1 MSKKDEKV
9 GVKAL
14 QEKLTVDRK
23 NGAAKLDASVIKKAD
38 KFCEGYKDFLAH
50 AKTEREAVTEAIRIA
65 EKEGFV
71 PYDPAVKYKAGDRV
85 YVNNRGKAIML
96 AVIGTEGTRQGVHIA
111 AAHIDN
117 PRLDLKPHPV
127 FEKDG
132 LAQFKTHYYGGIKKY
147 QWTTIPLSMH
157 GRICRKDGSFVDIT
171 LGEKPGE
178 PQFTVTDLLP
188 HLARE
193 QVKKPLGASIEGEK
207 LNILIGS
214 RPLEGADED
223 GKDLVKLNVLNILNE
238 KFGITEE
245 DFVSADIAFVPAAA
259 PVDIGFDRSMVGSY
273 GQDDRSC
280 AYAALMAV
288 VKAKTPYRTIVTVLA
303 DREEIGSDGNTGLNS
318 SFMRYFIEDLAE
330 ADGVAPR
337 HVLSRSRCLSADVT
351 AAYDPNYPEVYEA
364 MNSTYLNG
372 GVGMSKYTGAGGK
385 SGTNEA
391 SAEFVSE
398 IRRIF
403 DENDVLWQIGEL
415 GAVDAGGGGTVAMYI
430 ANLNVDVVDVGVPV
444 LSMHAPFEVTSKID
458 EYMTYKGIKAFYE
471 SK

>member
-1 MSKKDEKV
+1 MD
-9 GVKAL
+9 G
-14 QEKLTVDRK
+14 
-23 NGAAKLDASVIKKAD
+23 
-38 KFCEGYKDFLAH
+38 
-50 AKTEREAVTEAIRIA
+50 
-65 EKEGFV
+65 
-71 PYDPAVKYKAGDRV
+71 DPAFDAR
-85 YVNNRGKAIML
+85 
-96 AVIGTEGTRQGVHIA
+96 
-111 AAHIDN
+111 
-117 PRLDLKPHPV
+117 
-127 FEKDG
+127 
-132 LAQFKTHYYGGIKKY
+132 
-147 QWTTIPLSMH
+147 
-157 GRICRKDGSFVDIT
+157 RICRKDGSFVDIT

-178 PQFTVTDLLP
+178 PQFTVTDLLV

-193 QVKKPLGASIEGEK
+193 QLKKPLGASIEGEK

-214 RPLEGADED
+214 RPLPGADED

-391 SAEFVSE
+391 SAEFVQRDPPHL
-398 IRRIF
+398 RRKRCALA
-403 DENDVLWQIGEL
+403 DRRARCRRRRRRRDGRHVYREPQRRRRRCRRA
-415 GAVDAGGGGTVAMYI
+415 GALDACAV
-430 ANLNVDVVDVGVPV
+430 
-444 LSMHAPFEVTSKID
+444 
-458 EYMTYKGIKAFYE
+458 
-471 SK
+471 

>member
-9 GVKAL
+9 DVKAL

-65 EKEGFV
+65 EEAGFV
-71 PYDPAVKYKAGDRV
+71 PYDPMATYKAGDRV

-147 QWTTIPLSMH
+147 QWTAIPLSMH

-178 PQFTVTDLLP
+178 PQFTVTDLLV

-193 QVKKPLGASIEGEK
+193 QLKKPLGASIEGEK

-214 RPLEGADED
+214 RPLPGC
-223 GKDLVKLNVLNILNE
+223 GR
-238 KFGITEE
+238 GRQG
-245 DFVSADIAFVPAAA
+245 P
-259 PVDIGFDRSMVGSY
+259 
-273 GQDDRSC
+273 
-280 AYAALMAV
+280 
-288 VKAKTPYRTIVTVLA
+288 
-303 DREEIGSDGNTGLNS
+303 REAQRFEHLKREVRHHGRGLCQ
-318 SFMRYFIEDLAE
+318 R
-330 ADGVAPR
+330 GHRV
-337 HVLSRSRCLSADVT
+337 C
-351 AAYDPNYPEVYEA
+351 
-364 MNSTYLNG
+364 
-372 GVGMSKYTGAGGK
+372 
-385 SGTNEA
+385 
-391 SAEFVSE
+391 
-398 IRRIF
+398 
-403 DENDVLWQIGEL
+403 
-415 GAVDAGGGGTVAMYI
+415 AGGGAGRHR
-430 ANLNVDVVDVGVPV
+430 L
-444 LSMHAPFEVTSKID
+444 
-458 EYMTYKGIKAFYE
+458 
-471 SK
+471 

>member
-1 MSKKDEKV
+1 
-9 GVKAL
+9 
-14 QEKLTVDRK
+14 
-23 NGAAKLDASVIKKAD
+23 
-38 KFCEGYKDFLAH
+38 
-50 AKTEREAVTEAIRIA
+50 
-65 EKEGFV
+65 
-71 PYDPAVKYKAGDRV
+71 
-85 YVNNRGKAIML
+85 
-96 AVIGTEGTRQGVHIA
+96 
-111 AAHIDN
+111 
-117 PRLDLKPHPV
+117 
-127 FEKDG
+127 
-132 LAQFKTHYYGGIKKY
+132 
-147 QWTTIPLSMH
+147 
-157 GRICRKDGSFVDIT
+157 
-171 LGEKPGE
+171 
-178 PQFTVTDLLP
+178 
-188 HLARE
+188 
-193 QVKKPLGASIEGEK
+193 
-207 LNILIGS
+207 
-214 RPLEGADED
+214 
-223 GKDLVKLNVLNILNE
+223 
-238 KFGITEE
+238 
-245 DFVSADIAFVPAAA
+245 
-259 PVDIGFDRSMVGSY
+259 MVGSY